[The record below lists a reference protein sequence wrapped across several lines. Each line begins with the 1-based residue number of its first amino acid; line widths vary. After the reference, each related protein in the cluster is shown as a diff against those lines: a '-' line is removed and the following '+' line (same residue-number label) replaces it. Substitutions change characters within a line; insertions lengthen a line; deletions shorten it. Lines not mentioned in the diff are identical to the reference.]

1 MKTINVTFTQREYEE
16 LTTRKADHTWRDFIL
31 RRSGV
36 SQDEGVNMSEQVT
49 DKGKKY
55 QVMCK
60 LWDKHCKKYQD
71 EFSQVELDFGNLFAI
86 CTEFHEKIIK

>member
-1 MKTINVTFTQREYEE
+1 
-16 LTTRKADHTWRDFIL
+16 
-31 RRSGV
+31 
-36 SQDEGVNMSEQVT
+36 MSEQVT